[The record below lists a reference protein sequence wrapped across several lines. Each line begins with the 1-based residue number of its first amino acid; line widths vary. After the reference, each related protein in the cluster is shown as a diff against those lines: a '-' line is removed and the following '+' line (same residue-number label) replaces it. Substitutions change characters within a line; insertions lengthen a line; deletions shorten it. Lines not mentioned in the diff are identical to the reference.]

1 MIRHVAK
8 AFFKST
14 AYFLVDLPVTL
25 LGLLVVWLALPYR
38 WCPPAFAQ
46 TYSQHP
52 EHGSWRLERLPCW
65 ALLWDNCYD
74 GMLGDKRGW
83 WANYC
88 LTEYKKPN
96 TDRYCMWK
104 WAAIRNPANYWS
116 RVVCGVDVSRCT
128 MTLLAGQE
136 IVDEDHPGWHFMVAT
151 RDDGKEFHSL
161 EFVLPWFF
169 DKTHAVY
176 GRFGWK
182 VKMSHTGTA
191 PDAREQDR
199 IKGHVYRVSPWKEIA

>member
-1 MIRHVAK
+1 MIKHIVK

-14 AYFLVDLPVTL
+14 AYFIADIPVTL
-25 LGLLVVWLALPYR
+25 LGLPVVWFALPYR
-38 WCPPAFAQ
+38 HCPPTFAQ
-46 TYSQHP
+46 TYTQYP
-52 EHGSWRLERLPCW
+52 EHGSWRLERLPHW

-96 TDRYCMWK
+96 TDRYCMWQ

-136 IVDEDHPGWHFMVAT
+136 IVDEEHPGWHFMVAT
-151 RDDGKEFHSL
+151 RDDGKEFHSF
-161 EFVLPWFF
+161 EFVFPWFF
-169 DKTHAVY
+169 DKSHAIY

-182 VKMSHTGTA
+182 VKMSHASTA

-199 IKGHVYRVSPWKEIA
+199 IKGHVYRASPWKEVG